1 MRNLLVLGALAA
13 ATAAPAIAQEVTISG
28 NVALTTDYQWRNRT
42 QSNQD
47 YAVSGGFDLSTESGF
62 YAGVWASSLGDA
74 APSIEAD
81 FYAGY
86 AFEAGG
92 VGLDIGAIYYAYPDD
107 SVSDLNF
114 WEVYV
119 AASKEFGAL
128 GLGGSLNFDPDNETV
143 YADVS
148 LSYALSDAFSF
159 SGGYGAYIEEGD
171 PLASTTGKA
180 STPAPLGRWPV
191 STSTPATTRT
201 RLMSATSTATSSSR
215 SARLS
220 SLSSR
225 NAGALRRRQEHG
237 GRCGTAAAF
246 RFGGFPLVHALKS
259 SVQDPSPPDG
269 SCPCPSLF

>member
-13 ATAAPAIAQEVTISG
+13 ATAAPAIAQEVSISG

-47 YAVSGGFDLSTESGF
+47 YAVSGGFDISSESGF

-86 AFEAGG
+86 AFDAGG

-128 GLGGSLNFDPDNETV
+128 GLGGSLNFDPENETV

-148 LSYALSDAFSF
+148 VSYALSEAFSF
-159 SGGYGAYIEEGD
+159 SGGYGAYVEEGD
-171 PLASTTGKA
+171 FAGIDDWK
-180 STPAPLGRWPV
+180 GF
-191 STSTPATTRT
+191 
-201 RLMSATSTATSSSR
+201 
-215 SARLS
+215 
-220 SLSSR
+220 
-225 NAGALRRRQEHG
+225 NAGATWSVAGVDLDARYYENEIDVG
-237 GRCGTAAAF
+237 DFDSNIVFTIGK
-246 RFGGFPLVHALKS
+246 AL
-259 SVQDPSPPDG
+259 
-269 SCPCPSLF
+269 